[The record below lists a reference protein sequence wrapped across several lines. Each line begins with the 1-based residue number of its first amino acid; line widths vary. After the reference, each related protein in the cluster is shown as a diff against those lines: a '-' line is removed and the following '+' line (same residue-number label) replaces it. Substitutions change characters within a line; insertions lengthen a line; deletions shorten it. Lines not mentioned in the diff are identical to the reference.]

1 MFTKKKV
8 QSRMHEQGKVASEHR
23 TYNPVAGLGKTAGK
37 RVDAVGDIRPRPG
50 DGCRRNNLCNTT
62 THQSTIIKY
71 ARNLKARTPFPPSE
85 PPLTT

>member
-1 MFTKKKV
+1 
-8 QSRMHEQGKVASEHR
+8 MHPKTMKSQETARTRKSGIHR